1 MFCWYCVDGG
11 VLSSSF
17 SEGIIIHTSF
27 EDESARVLFQ
37 KLQVG
42 DGLSPQPHPTL
53 PCFFDWH
60 ILVQY
65 THDDYSEHTKI
76 VQSTPHP
83 QLEDEHHE
91 LPPLTSGILQGLT
104 ATQSLLT
111 LGWSCLESIFHCS
124 VFALSEQIKAGREW
138 CLAQLW
144 CLFCLTKLCVMFLL
158 SVKKKRCSIQSQKRK
173 KKGTLNLRQSNWNL
187 SCFIF
192 HRLHEGLCYLGTEYL
207 CLHMLCE
214 DPAMILNGTWFFFLP
229 IVNWML
235 QKDCILVILYTLC
248 NASN

>member
-1 MFCWYCVDGG
+1 MFCWYCVAGG

-124 VFALSEQIKAGREW
+124 QSLLWVNKLRQEGNDVWHNYDAFSVWQSSVW
-138 CLAQLW
+138 CFCCQWRRNAAQ
-144 CLFCLTKLCVMFLL
+144 
-158 SVKKKRCSIQSQKRK
+158 SSHKKERK
-173 KKGTLNLRQSNWNL
+173 KEHS
-187 SCFIF
+187 I
-192 HRLHEGLCYLGTEYL
+192 
-207 CLHMLCE
+207 
-214 DPAMILNGTWFFFLP
+214 
-229 IVNWML
+229 
-235 QKDCILVILYTLC
+235 
-248 NASN
+248 